1 MYIFRYSYEGAWN
14 NTCIKY
20 ADELTTENVKKFLL
34 SLPPF
39 KENWTTEYETKFM
52 DKIDIYQVDENF
64 VISSYDEDGDLF
76 LKIEDEKCDNHW
88 CFVKK
93 IEPV

>member
-1 MYIFRYSYEGAWN
+1 
-14 NTCIKY
+14 
-20 ADELTTENVKKFLL
+20 
-34 SLPPF
+34 
-39 KENWTTEYETKFM
+39 M
-52 DKIDIYQVDENF
+52 DQLDIYQVDENF

-76 LKIEDEKCDNHW
+76 LKIEDENCDNHW